1 MRQHLAVRTTLQID
15 DDILRV
21 ARSLARS
28 EGKTIGE
35 VVSDLARKGLRPALP
50 GRGPA
55 GLPMF
60 EVPEDAPPLTPEM
73 VREALEDAE

>member
-1 MRQHLAVRTTLQID
+1 MRTTLQID

-28 EGKTIGE
+28 EGKSLGE
-35 VVSDLARKGLRPALP
+35 VVSELARKGLRPARP
-50 GRGPA
+50 KRPDATGFPTFDIPA
-55 GLPMF
+55 
-60 EVPEDAPPLTPEM
+60 DAPPLTPEM